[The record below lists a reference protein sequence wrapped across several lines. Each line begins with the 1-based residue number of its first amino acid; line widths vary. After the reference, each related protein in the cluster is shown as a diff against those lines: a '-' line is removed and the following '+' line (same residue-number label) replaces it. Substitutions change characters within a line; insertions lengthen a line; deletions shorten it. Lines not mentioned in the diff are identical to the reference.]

1 MYYSSS
7 PHVWSKDNNSFS
19 QGCRTLPGP
28 DVIPNFKL
36 GGELARRGNARR
48 NRWDA
53 QKSPQFRLRARKFR
67 ANLPSPPSHL
77 NPLYGLTSQLCHYS
91 DCSALSSL
99 AVVDAPLSPTFL
111 TVIYRVSR
119 SPFEQQSSMQET
131 RYISVQRFIFN
142 CDDFLRDYFSFFF
155 FFGGG
160 GNFSFNRSIQN
171 CSCRWKREGGGGFV
185 WKFRSGRFFA
195 QVFSLRFFLIN
206 STTLRADGKRW
217 VATIFL

>member
-1 MYYSSS
+1 MGRAKITSISTAR
-7 PHVWSKDNNSFS
+7 PEIPGQPSF
-19 QGCRTLPGP
+19 
-28 DVIPNFKL
+28 
-36 GGELARRGNARR
+36 
-48 NRWDA
+48 
-53 QKSPQFRLRARKFR
+53 
-67 ANLPSPPSHL
+67 PPSHL

-142 CDDFLRDYFSFFF
+142 CGDFLRDYFSFFLGRGEGKF
-155 FFGGG
+155 FVQPFDPIRRKL
-160 GNFSFNRSIQN
+160 FLSLK
-171 CSCRWKREGGGGFV
+171 KRGGGGGFV

-206 STTLRADGKRW
+206 STTLRADGKR
-217 VATIFL
+217 